1 MDSVSPQGYCIFK
14 KIPAQMQMHRETFC
28 QMSSY
33 TDTTA
38 TPVIFLTYIPN
49 REKGILSSCNQTH
62 HWALKYNVGGGGGGG
77 REKEKKENP
86 FKPVSYDGSPTI

>member
-28 QMSSY
+28 QMSSH

-62 HWALKYNVGGGGGGG
+62 RWALKYNVRG
-77 REKEKKENP
+77 EKKEKKENP
-86 FKPVSYDGSPTI
+86 FKPVSDDGSPTI